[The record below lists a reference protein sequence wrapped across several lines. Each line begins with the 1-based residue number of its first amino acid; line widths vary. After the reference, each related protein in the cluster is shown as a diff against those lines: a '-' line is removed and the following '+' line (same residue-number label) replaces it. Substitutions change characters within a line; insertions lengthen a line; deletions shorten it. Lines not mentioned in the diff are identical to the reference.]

1 MVLPSITTITYQLLH
16 ADLRNLEVLGKSA
29 TNPKYRLLFV
39 DLFTSKVYVYPM
51 KSRKSIANK
60 IDIFYKEIEEKKV
73 QKTRLQ
79 TDQEFKQEKIFELNK
94 KYNGE
99 MFSTTVRGG
108 KAFAAK
114 QKLRELKKR
123 IFRLKA
129 LEK

>member
-29 TNPKYRLLFV
+29 TNPKYCLLFV

-99 MFSTTVRGG
+99 MFSTAVRGG